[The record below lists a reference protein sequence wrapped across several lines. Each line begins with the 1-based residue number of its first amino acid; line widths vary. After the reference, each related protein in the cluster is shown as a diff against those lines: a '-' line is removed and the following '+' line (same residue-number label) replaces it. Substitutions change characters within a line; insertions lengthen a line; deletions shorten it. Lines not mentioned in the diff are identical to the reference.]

1 MKTAVLLAATVQAV
15 PNTFEMFEGFLV
27 GGFNMDEK
35 IIVKGNLQYCAED
48 LKTALVDVASG
59 VRDLSSLDMHGVTM
73 FVDSVG
79 AAFWKMGEVLEDC
92 DPFKKI
98 AGSQE
103 ALQDLAYMH
112 LVFTKPSDF
121 EAKTTL
127 PRNLKIN
134 KLDIWYELAQA
145 GKDAL
150 EGDWGNVGY
159 ELGIAARK
167 VIGNDVSQEQIKV
180 ADSLY

>member
-1 MKTAVLLAATVQAV
+1 MKTAVLLAATVQAA
-15 PNTFEMFEGFLV
+15 PNTLELAEGFLV
-27 GGFNMDEK
+27 GAFDMKESV
-35 IIVKGNLQYCAED
+35 IVKGNLQFCGED

-59 VRDLSSLDMHGVTM
+59 IRDLSSLDMHGLSM
-73 FVDSVG
+73 FTDSLG

-98 AGSQE
+98 AGSKE
-103 ALQDLAYMH
+103 ALQELAYMH
-112 LVFTKPSDF
+112 TVFTKPSDF
-121 EAKTTL
+121 EAKTSL

-134 KLDIWYELAQA
+134 KLDIWYLMARA

-150 EGDWGNVGY
+150 ENDWGNAGY
-159 ELGIAARK
+159 DIGQAARK
-167 VIGNDVSQEQIKV
+167 VIGTPVSLEQIKV

>member
-1 MKTAVLLAATVQAV
+1 MKTSMLLAATVQAST

-27 GGFNMDEK
+27 GGFGFDEK
-35 IIVKGNLQYCAED
+35 TIVNGNLQFCAED

-59 VRDLSSLDMHGVTM
+59 VSDLESLDMHGLSL

-103 ALQDLAYMH
+103 AL
-112 LVFTKPSDF
+112 
-121 EAKTTL
+121 
-127 PRNLKIN
+127 
-134 KLDIWYELAQA
+134 
-145 GKDAL
+145 
-150 EGDWGNVGY
+150 
-159 ELGIAARK
+159 
-167 VIGNDVSQEQIKV
+167 
-180 ADSLY
+180 